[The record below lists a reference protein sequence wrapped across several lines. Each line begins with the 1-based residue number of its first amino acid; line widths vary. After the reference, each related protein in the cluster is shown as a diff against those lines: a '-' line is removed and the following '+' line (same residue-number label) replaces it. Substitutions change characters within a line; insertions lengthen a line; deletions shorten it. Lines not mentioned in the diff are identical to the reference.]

1 MKRFFCNQVLVII
14 ALVGA
19 VGTVGCMGQKTG
31 AVPLLA
37 PEPAFVECDQAL
49 AMDLQGVSDD
59 NLYSLLDHSWDQGR
73 MDGCWEKLMDVALKQ
88 GRALPGR
95 HLANAVHV
103 FNRHETKE
111 MFHRA
116 AFAYFTR
123 LVKGEGVYA
132 GPQQQLL
139 ARYMS
144 VTISQAESTEDPDL
158 SRAMVVCSRLDPD
171 MYHRFFK

>member
-1 MKRFFCNQVLVII
+1 MKRFFCNQLLAII
-14 ALVGA
+14 TLAGALA
-19 VGTVGCMGQKTG
+19 AAGCMGQKT
-31 AVPLLA
+31 AALPLLA
-37 PEPAFVECDQAL
+37 PDPMFVECDQAL
-49 AMDLQGVSDD
+49 AMDLEGVPDD
-59 NLYSLLDHSWDQGR
+59 NLYALLDHSWDQGR
-73 MDGCWEKLMDVALKQ
+73 MDGCWEKLMDEVLKQ
-88 GRALPGR
+88 GRNVPGR

-103 FNRHETKE
+103 FNRHQTLE

-144 VTISQAESTEDPDL
+144 VIISQAQSREDPDL
-158 SRAMVVCSRLDPD
+158 TRAMVVCSRLDPD
-171 MYHRFFK
+171 MYKRFFK